1 MKKETGTQHD
11 LLNANN
17 ACHIPV
23 VGYMV
28 QDENGNWHM
37 DKERSQWAD
46 IPADAIARYLIEHMG
61 GHIPE
66 IACVSEEPSCG

>member
-46 IPADAIARYLIEHMG
+46 IPADTIAQFLIQRMG
-61 GHIPE
+61 GSIPQVDVPAVE
-66 IACVSEEPSCG
+66 VS